1 MSVQSQTPRET
12 PIVPLVR
19 AIMVVLL
26 LGVAALIAIYGA
38 RFPRWSDLI
47 AIVVGCV
54 CAAGAAR
61 LMAESFDPVALGKR
75 MCVEGPGT
83 PKEAAQVRLQALLML
98 VLGLTLAWP
107 PLATFTGYPAP
118 MWSYAVIAAFVVIRL
133 VYTHYMFQNGDEFL
147 RQRVRNSTWRAYFIG
162 QTALLAYAGGERLG
176 LLAPLTA
183 WDVLTLTMALS
194 ILVSA
199 FGPMVRAKT

>member
-1 MSVQSQTPRET
+1 MSVQSETPRENG
-12 PIVPLVR
+12 IVPLVR

-26 LGVAALIAIYGA
+26 LGVAGLIAVYGT

-47 AIVVGCV
+47 AIVVACM

-83 PKEAAQVRLQALLML
+83 AKEAAQVRLQALLMF

-107 PLATFTGYPAP
+107 PLATLAGYPAP
-118 MWSYAVIAAFVVIRL
+118 IWSYAVIAAFVVIRL
-133 VYTHYMFQNGDEFL
+133 VYTHYMFERGDEFL
-147 RQRVRNSTWRAYFIG
+147 RQRVRNSTWRSYFIG

-176 LLAPLTA
+176 LVPPLTA

-194 ILVSA
+194 IVVTA
-199 FGPMVRAKT
+199 FGPMVRART